1 MRLSKRSKNI
11 IVLLAC
17 AILSIVA
24 LFYFYFT
31 SFKEA
36 LTADEKQK
44 LIDKK
49 KEEMVSM
56 PIDNTWNQITELEFI
71 ESISTNM
78 PADLYNKSKFLNE
91 IWNSVRWT
99 IDGKITYDAE
109 KNVFK
114 IKHIDKNTF
123 NKNKTLVSIACGA
136 ILGSST
142 QNITSDKKIKEINK
156 FIDYVN
162 KQFNISLTDEGTILL
177 NKNSSPITSAP
188 ITSSPITSVPIT
200 SVPITSAPITSAPIT
215 FAPITSSPVTSSPI
229 TSSPVTSVPITFSPI
244 TSAPITSAPLN
255 IDDDNDPNNAL

>member
-1 MRLSKRSKNI
+1 MRLSKRSKTI

-31 SFKEA
+31 SFREA

-49 KEEMVSM
+49 KDEMAST

-78 PADLYNKSKFLNE
+78 PADLLYKSKLLNE

-99 IDGKITYDAE
+99 IDGKITYDDK
-109 KNVFK
+109 KNIFK
-114 IKHIDKNTF
+114 IKRIDKNTF

-142 QNITSDKKIKEINK
+142 QNITSDKKIEEINK
-156 FIDYVN
+156 VINYIN
-162 KQFNISLTDEGTILL
+162 NQFNISLNEYGEAAV
-177 NKNSSPITSAP
+177 NKKPSPITSAPITSAP
-188 ITSSPITSVPIT
+188 ITSSPITFS
-200 SVPITSAPITSAPIT
+200 PITSAPITSAPIT
-215 FAPITSSPVTSSPI
+215 FAPITFAPITSSPI
-229 TSSPVTSVPITFSPI
+229 TSAPI

-255 IDDDNDPNNAL
+255 IDSDNDPNNAL

>member
-31 SFKEA
+31 SFREA
-36 LTADEKQK
+36 LTKDEKQN

-49 KEEMVSM
+49 KDEMVYM
-56 PIDNTWNQITELEFI
+56 PIDNTGDQITELQFI
-71 ESISTNM
+71 ESISTDM
-78 PADLYNKSKFLNE
+78 PADLYNKSKPLNE

-99 IDGKITYDAE
+99 IDGKITYDAQN
-109 KNVFK
+109 NVFK
-114 IKHIDKNTF
+114 IKRIDKNTF

-142 QNITSDKKIKEINK
+142 QNITAGKKIEEINK

-177 NKNSSPITSAP
+177 NKNSSPITS
-188 ITSSPITSVPIT
+188 VPIT
-200 SVPITSAPITSAPIT
+200 SAPITFSPINSSPITSAPITSAPIT
-215 FAPITSSPVTSSPI
+215 SSPI
-229 TSSPVTSVPITFSPI
+229 TSAPITSAPI

-255 IDDDNDPNNAL
+255 IDEDNDPNNAL